1 MYIEKDSDFT
11 IHLSIQETSPA
22 MFRSGHLSD
31 VDQDTHLMVNGT
43 STRCVGQDTHE
54 MVRVGH
60 SPFGKRS
67 GGLCLLTA
75 LSDWN
80 FTTEFRRILSHIVS
94 CIIDHNDA
102 AQQRPSEGTLV
113 SSSMA
118 YMAKASLALLPIP
131 PDLLKIKQEIT
142 LTKLATN
149 VFSHI
154 LPLLLLGVD
163 HQVYL

>member
-1 MYIEKDSDFT
+1 M
-11 IHLSIQETSPA
+11 
-22 MFRSGHLSD
+22 
-31 VDQDTHLMVNGT
+31 
-43 STRCVGQDTHE
+43 
-54 MVRVGH
+54 
-60 SPFGKRS
+60 
-67 GGLCLLTA
+67 
-75 LSDWN
+75 
-80 FTTEFRRILSHIVS
+80 S

-102 AQQRPSEGTLV
+102 AYQRPSEGTIV